1 MYHKKSWIAFLPF
14 LHQAQAI
21 SIKFPYGLQTSI
33 INLIVKSVL
42 RDS

>member
-1 MYHKKSWIAFLPF
+1 MYQKKSWIAFLPF

-21 SIKFPYGLQTSI
+21 SIKFPHGLQTSI
-33 INLIVKSVL
+33 INLIVESVL